1 MFTNFRLLPVVMVM
15 ATGLLGLKLVEVGE
29 GVGTMLGMGGA
40 AVAMPMAVNAMDTAG
55 IAAIEPAAGAN
66 DGGASGAGEGTVT
79 EMTGEQE
86 PAAEAVQ
93 PAFMSRS
100 EIDLLQDLSDRR
112 HQLEERS
119 QRLDTRERLLMA
131 TEKRIDKK
139 IERLKGLEASIQELL
154 RVHSEEEEAQ
164 LESLVRVYEAMKPK
178 DAARIFN
185 KLDLDILID
194 VVARMKERKIA
205 PVLAAMDAE
214 TAKALTM
221 EMATRKELP
230 ELDGQG

>member
-1 MFTNFRLLPVVMVM
+1 MFSNFRLLPVVMVM
-15 ATGLLGLKLVEVGE
+15 AMGLLGLKLVDVGE
-29 GVGTMLGMGGA
+29 GVGTLLGVGGA
-40 AVAMPMAVNAMDTAG
+40 AVAMPVAANDTVMAG
-55 IAAIEPAAGAN
+55 LAAIEPAAGAPDEKHN
-66 DGGASGAGEGTVT
+66 QAAEQGNAEPAGESA
-79 EMTGEQE
+79 Q
-86 PAAEAVQ
+86 EAVQ

-139 IERLKGLEASIQELL
+139 IERLKGLEASIQDLL